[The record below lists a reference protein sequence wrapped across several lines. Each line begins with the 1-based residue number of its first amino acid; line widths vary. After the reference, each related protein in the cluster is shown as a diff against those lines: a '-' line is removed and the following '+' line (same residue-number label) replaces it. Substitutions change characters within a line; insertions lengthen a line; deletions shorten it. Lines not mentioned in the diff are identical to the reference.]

1 MRALLL
7 LVTLFALA
15 ACSQTGRTTV
25 HNPYSPGSGDYYPG
39 IVPPTQF

>member
-7 LVTLFALA
+7 LMALFTLA

-25 HNPYSPGSGDYYPG
+25 YNSYTPGSGDYYTG